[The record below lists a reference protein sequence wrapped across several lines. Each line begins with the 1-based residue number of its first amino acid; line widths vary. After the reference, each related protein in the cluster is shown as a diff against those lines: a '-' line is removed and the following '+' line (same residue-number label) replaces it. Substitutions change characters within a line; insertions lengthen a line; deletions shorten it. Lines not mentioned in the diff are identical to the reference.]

1 MGERLTERIPE
12 PELMDT
18 EEQALAY
25 AMADFSDAHG
35 SFVDRFRFL
44 YGSSSDP
51 WKVLDL
57 GCGPADI
64 TLRFA
69 TAYPACRIDAVDG
82 AEAMLRHARRAVRN
96 RRLDARIR
104 LVHGRLPQQDFPQ
117 PVYDVIIS
125 NSLLHHLADPMVLWN
140 TIKMAGT
147 KGTIVFVMDLLRP
160 AERDQVEEMVVRYAG
175 QEPEILQ
182 SDFRN
187 SLFAAYRPGE
197 LAGQLVEAQL
207 DLEVCRISDRH
218 LLVHGILDA

>member
-1 MGERLTERIPE
+1 VGKRLTERIPE

-35 SFVDRFRFL
+35 MFVDQFRVL
-44 YGSSSDP
+44 YGSRCSP

-69 TAYPACRIDAVDG
+69 TAHPACRIDAVDG
-82 AEAMLRHARRAVRN
+82 AEAMLRHARRAVRD
-96 RRLDARIR
+96 RHLDARIH
-104 LVHGRLPQQDFPQ
+104 LVHGHLPQRSFPQ
-117 PVYDVIIS
+117 PMYDVIIS

-140 TIKMAGT
+140 TVKMAGG

-160 AERDQVEEMVVRYAG
+160 TERDRVDELVVHYAG

-187 SLFAAYRPGE
+187 SLLAAYRPDE
-197 LAGQLVEAQL
+197 LAAQLAKAQL
-207 DLEVCRISDRH
+207 DLEVSKISDRH
-218 LLVHGILDA
+218 LLVHGILEP

>member
-35 SFVDRFRFL
+35 MFVDQFRVL
-44 YGSSSDP
+44 YGSSHSP
-51 WKVLDL
+51 WRVLDL

-82 AEAMLRHARRAVRN
+82 AEAMLRHARRAVRD
-96 RRLDARIR
+96 RQLDARIH
-104 LVHGRLPQQDFPQ
+104 LVHGRLPQQDFPH

-140 TIKMAGT
+140 AVKMAGG

-160 AERDQVEEMVVRYAG
+160 TERDRVDELVVNYAG
-175 QEPEILQ
+175 QESEILQ

-187 SLFAAYRPGE
+187 SLFAAYRPRE
-197 LAGQLVEAQL
+197 LTAQLVEARL
-207 DLEVCRISDRH
+207 NLEVSQISDRH
-218 LLVHGILDA
+218 LLVHGILDP